1 VFQTLGCN
9 TFRNWKP
16 IENTWDSIKSI
27 VQHWIKYDETL
38 SDNLGG
44 YNDPDVIL
52 GGNTSQKGPLPDN
65 ILKLQFSIWAVL
77 SAPLVLSSDLR
88 TMPQNTQKILLNKE
102 VIAVNQDRRWT
113 NRGKSVGGTNFA
125 RRIMYGAAAVFSN
138 LEDSTLPNSAPWV
151 MDLRYESGKSFC
163 YDLWADERTNMCED
177 LTKGFENNDWKIM
190 YVNSGK
196 GLQVTAKN
204 VERRSVRMIK
214 VLFIPQTGRFIA
226 RAEDM

>member
-1 VFQTLGCN
+1 VFQRLGCN

-38 SDNLGG
+38 SDDLGG

-52 GGNTSQKGPLPDN
+52 GGNTSQNGPLPDN

-102 VIAVNQDRRWT
+102 IIAVNQDSRWT
-113 NRGKSVGGTNFA
+113 NRGKSVGSTNFA

-138 LEDSTLPNSAPWV
+138 LEDSILPSSAPWV
-151 MDLRYESGKSFC
+151 MDLQYESGKSFC
-163 YDLWADERTNMCED
+163 YDLWAEERTNMCED

-190 YVNSGK
+190 YVNSSK

-204 VERRSVRMIK
+204 VEMRSVRMIK
-214 VLFIPQTGRFIA
+214 VLFIPQTGRFMA